1 MDITHFRSSFVRAIK
16 NPLNP
21 KEKTE
26 MIVVLHNRKNP
37 WFPTLEQNNEIAKAT
52 REANT
57 TGIITLAKKFIRE
70 KPIRDFKI
78 ISRAIVAITAH
89 PMATTK
95 TPKGGALNYST
106 R

>member
-57 TGIITLAKKFIRE
+57 TGIITLDKNLIKE
-70 KPIRDFKI
+70 KSISDFKI
-78 ISRAIVAITAH
+78 ISRAIVATKAQ
-89 PMATTK
+89 PMATRK
-95 TPKGGALNYST
+95 TP
-106 R
+106 